1 VRAHPSPKG
10 RTPYTHGRHHGATF
24 YLDGTWSVLRHTQPT
39 FELKRVNFSFSGG
52 FNEAL
57 ISTGHSA
64 VISMTA
70 VCPLS
75 LFFGASERHE
85 D

>member
-1 VRAHPSPKG
+1 VRANPSPKV
-10 RTPYTHGRHHGATF
+10 RTSYAHGRHHGATF

-39 FELKRVNFSFSGG
+39 FELKRVNLSFSGG
-52 FNEAL
+52 FNAAL
-57 ISTGHSA
+57 ISTGNSA

-70 VCPLS
+70 LRSLS